1 MQKINTKVVISTIL
15 AIILIGTITFIFIY
29 KANNKKNE
37 PLIAIDNVNFT
48 LNNIKEKFLESEYSN
63 NNNCN
68 GYVYDNGIMI
78 TCNKVQYDFLFN
90 GFELELSTN
99 QNANELFK
107 YFVDSIEQLHGYAPD
122 EYLNTMDKFFSGT
135 TSIIGLD
142 FSNNNGNNYYSVYVL
157 EPLEKYKEKDIVTEE
172 NIKNLEDYNYEF
184 QSLGYTI
191 NNIELKKDS
200 EEYLVIF
207 SGVIGGQDN
216 YDVNF
221 TIKFYDTANNL
232 VVSETLDLSSYDS
245 FGRPSMG
252 FVATARLD
260 NQETFNS
267 ITKYSISLSK

>member
-1 MQKINTKVVISTIL
+1 MKKKISITVIVLLCIVAL
-15 AIILIGTITFIFIY
+15 IIFLCVKNASRNDKQSQENSNFKIVTSFYPIY
-29 KANNKKNE
+29 
-37 PLIAIDNVNFT
+37 IMT
-48 LNNIKEKFLESEYSN
+48 LN
-63 NNNCN
+63 
-68 GYVYDNGIMI
+68 
-78 TCNKVQYDFLFN
+78 
-90 GFELELSTN
+90 
-99 QNANELFK
+99 
-107 YFVDSIEQLHGYAPD
+107 
-122 EYLNTMDKFFSGT
+122 
-135 TSIIGLD
+135 
-142 FSNNNGNNYYSVYVL
+142 
-157 EPLEKYKEKDIVTEE
+157 VTE
-172 NIKNLEDYNYEF
+172 
-184 QSLGYTI
+184 GA

-232 VVSETLDLSSYDS
+232 VASETLDLSSYDS